1 MPPKA
6 TKKSQ
11 EMKSD
16 PNHVFSE
23 GDIVLGKVKGY
34 PNWPGQ
40 IVKHD
45 SAPPKVLKEK
55 PPKGKNLNLVHSW
68 LPARDIALL
77 TPREIEAF
85 LSDSK
90 KKKGEL
96 FEAYNVAKDP
106 VEWNR
111 RRADVQAEWEELQAQ
126 LANEEDQLASE
137 EDEHKAEGK
146 KRKRPAQ
153 ADKPAK
159 GAEKK
164 KATKAK
170 KDDDAPVSKKAKTA
184 AAASDDPAETV
195 KSWRHKLQKVFL
207 GKTDPAAEEMS
218 ICAEYFDAM
227 ENFEMK
233 EEWLRESKLNK
244 VLKRIALMKDG
255 VIPDEDKYS
264 FRERSS
270 QLASKWA
277 KMFDGPGNESPA
289 PAAAGAATS
298 GEAAAS
304 NGDAAKDEESA
315 AAPAEEDK
323 KDEAEPAAP
332 VEEKKGED
340 APMQVDEQPKEN
352 GVEGDK
358 QADAPADEPK
368 KDDAPAAEASA

>member
-1 MPPKA
+1 MPPKG
-6 TKKSQ
+6 KKSQ
-11 EMKSD
+11 EPKGD
-16 PNHVFSE
+16 PNHVFSA

-40 IVKHD
+40 IVKHE
-45 SAPPKVLKEK
+45 SAPPKVQKEK
-55 PPKGKNLNLVHSW
+55 PPKGKNLNLVQFFT
-68 LPARDIALL
+68 A
-77 TPREIEAF
+77 AF

-90 KKKGEL
+90 KKKGDL
-96 FEAYNVAKDP
+96 FDAYNIAKDP

-111 RRADVQAEWEELQAQ
+111 QRADAQAEWEELQAQ

-137 EDEHKAEGK
+137 EEETKAEGK

-153 ADKPAK
+153 ADKPK

-164 KATKAK
+164 KAIKAK
-170 KDDDAPVSKKAKTA
+170 KDDDAPAPKKAKTA

-218 ICAEYFDAM
+218 KCAEYFDAM

-233 EEWLRESKLNK
+233 EEWLKESKLNK

-277 KMFDGPGNESPA
+277 KMFDGAGNESPA
-289 PAAAGAATS
+289 PAAAGASTT
-298 GEAAAS
+298 GEAAAP
-304 NGDAAKDEESA
+304 NGDAPKEEEAA

-323 KDEAEPAAP
+323 KDDAEPAAP
-332 VEEKKGED
+332 VEEKKEED

-358 QADAPADEPK
+358 QADAPAADEPK
-368 KDDAPAAEASA
+368 KDEGTAAEASA